1 MATKLLVQV
10 HHKIQKE
17 EKKKGKIK
25 REKKRK
31 IKREE
36 GSKTRMHYR
45 QLYIIQQE
53 LMEYICYMKKR
64 V

>member
-10 HHKIQKE
+10 HHKIQK

-31 IKREE
+31 IKREKKKKE
-36 GSKTRMHYR
+36 RLK
-45 QLYIIQQE
+45 E
-53 LMEYICYMKKR
+53 KR
-64 V
+64 VLALECITDSFI